1 MFKCYVCGGNSAR
14 PELVS
19 EVFILEQGRK
29 ARLEGIPAQVCV
41 HCGEATFS
49 RETIE
54 WIRRLLDDAGR
65 LGAQKENARVACA
78 DAGVRSPEGEVRA
91 SAGS

>member
-1 MFKCYVCGGNSAR
+1 MFKCYFCGGKSAR

-19 EVFILEQGRK
+19 EVFILEQGRR
-29 ARLEGIPAQVCV
+29 ALVEGIPALVCV

-49 RETIE
+49 RETTE

-65 LGAQKENARVACA
+65 VAGAPPAQEFAP
-78 DAGVRSPEGEVRA
+78 S
-91 SAGS
+91 